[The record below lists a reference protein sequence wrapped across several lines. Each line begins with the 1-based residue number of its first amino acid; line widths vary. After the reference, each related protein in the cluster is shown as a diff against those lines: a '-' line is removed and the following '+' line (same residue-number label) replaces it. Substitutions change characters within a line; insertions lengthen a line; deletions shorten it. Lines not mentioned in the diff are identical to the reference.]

1 MGKLTVI
8 SIEHAKK
15 DNGELPLNVA
25 TTASVHLTDG
35 DTLSLAQGQDTCV
48 LSFNDKPYRALPVR
62 INDKVAEISVTTLL
76 GTRYAQLGDA
86 FEKVEDKLYRCT
98 FKDWAKLSSLRF
110 PKLNSVVSV
119 ATTGTD
125 SQKRT
130 KLIVREDV
138 QISVENKGT
147 CLLQDFD
154 KTIADTTK
162 VVNAQGREVRKYIY
176 LRAVDNY
183 IAE

>member
-1 MGKLTVI
+1 MGKIAPITVD
-8 SIEHAKK
+8 HAKK
-15 DNGELPLNVA
+15 DNGELPLNVI
-25 TTASVHLTDG
+25 TTVTHELHDG
-35 DTLSLAQGQDTCV
+35 DSLSLAQGQDTCV

-62 INDKVAEISVTTLL
+62 VNDEVKEISVTTLL
-76 GTRYAQLGDA
+76 GTRYAQLSDA

-98 FKDWAKLSSLRF
+98 FKDWSRLSSLRF

-119 ATTGTD
+119 ETAGTD
-125 SQKRT
+125 AQKRT
-130 KLIVREDV
+130 KLNVREDV
-138 QISVENKGT
+138 QITLVNKGT
-147 CLLQDFD
+147 CLLQDFE

>member
-1 MGKLTVI
+1 MGKIAPIT
-8 SIEHAKK
+8 IEHAKK
-15 DNGELPLNVA
+15 DNGELPLNVI
-25 TTASVHLTDG
+25 TNVTHDLHDG
-35 DTLSLAQGQDTCV
+35 DSLSLAQGQDTCV

-62 INDKVAEISVTTLL
+62 VNDEVKEMSITTLL
-76 GTRYAQLGDA
+76 GTRYAQLSDA
-86 FEKVEDKLYRCT
+86 FEKVEDKLYRCSW
-98 FKDWAKLSSLRF
+98 KDWAKISRLRF

-119 ATTGTD
+119 ETIGNDA
-125 SQKRT
+125 QKKT
-130 KLIVREDV
+130 KLIVHEDV
-138 QISVENKGT
+138 QISLSNKGT

-154 KTIADTTK
+154 RTIADTTK